1 MWVVLRYKQ
10 SEIGN
15 LKNDLIS
22 RIKDVVFYNPKI
34 KLNYFLNNKRNLKTK
49 NLLEGYLF
57 CQSKVFESIESKNII
72 KNLKGMQYIL
82 SGSKKDQ
89 RDIENF
95 ISICK
100 QHEDDQGFIKQS
112 FFDIKNKTKCYF
124 LSGPFAKIVFDIIE
138 ETKKII
144 KVRFKNIDLIVPK
157 NSSNLLHYQ
166 S

>member
-1 MWVVLRYKQ
+1 M
-10 SEIGN
+10 
-15 LKNDLIS
+15 
-22 RIKDVVFYNPKI
+22 
-34 KLNYFLNNKRNLKTK
+34 
-49 NLLEGYLF
+49 
-57 CQSKVFESIESKNII
+57 

-89 RDIENF
+89 KDIENF

-124 LSGPFAKIVFDIIE
+124 LSGPFTKIIFDIIE